1 MKSDIRNVNYKEQ
14 YHGYQEWYWGDEL
27 WFRCNYKNGNP
38 IGYRE
43 YYYSKQ
49 RLYHIR

>member
-1 MKSDIRNVNYKEQ
+1 MKADITNLNYKREL
-14 YHGYQEWYWGDEL
+14 HGYQEWYWDGEL
-27 WFRCNYKNGNP
+27 YVKSNYKNGNP

-43 YYYSKQ
+43 YYYRKQ